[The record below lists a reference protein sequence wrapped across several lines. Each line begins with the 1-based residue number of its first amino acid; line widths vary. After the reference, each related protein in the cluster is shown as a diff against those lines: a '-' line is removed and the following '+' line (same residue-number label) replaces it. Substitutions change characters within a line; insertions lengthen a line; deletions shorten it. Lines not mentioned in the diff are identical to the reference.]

1 MRRAAMVVATVAA
14 AGALTGSLASHSA
27 VTSAASAVAAA
38 AGAAAACDARVP
50 MSDSSAIAFERAWA
64 RAAASRDT
72 AALRCMLDTG
82 FVDTNWRGALRTP
95 DDLLAAGNASPALAQ
110 HYQDWT
116 VQRFDSTAIVRGLNV
131 VGGASGDEA
140 ARLRFTDVLR
150 YRSGRWWAEAAQE
163 TVVSKTGAR

>member
-1 MRRAAMVVATVAA
+1 MMLRVAILLAVTAG
-14 AGALTGSLASHSA
+14 AGALASHRP
-27 VTSAASAVAAA
+27 VTSSALARAAPRAMADAAA
-38 AGAAAACDARVP
+38 PACGARAP

-64 RAAASRDT
+64 RAASARDT

-95 DDLLAAGNASPALAQ
+95 GDLIAAGNAAPALAQ

-131 VGGASGDEA
+131 VTGSSGAGV
-140 ARLRFTDVLR
+140 ARVRFTDVLR

-163 TVVSKTGAR
+163 TVVPERAR